1 MHKSCSTCKY
11 ASDLYFDDR
20 CADCWGEDNWEPL
33 PIGENPYWENICAIA
48 DRQRAKGMTEY
59 GKGLEDNKASIIE
72 RINHAQEEAVDFLM
86 YLEWIKDKLGGDS
99 DG

>member
-1 MHKSCSTCKY
+1 MQKYCSNCKY
-11 ASDLYFDDR
+11 SNLSINSQICSDCNRYS
-20 CADCWGEDNWEPL
+20 NWEKPA
-33 PIGENPYWENICAIA
+33 NPYWENICAIA
-48 DRQRAKGMTEY
+48 DRQREKGMMEY

-86 YLEWIKDKLGGDS
+86 YLEWIKDKFGGDS